1 MMNQILISLP
11 ETEFW
16 ERHRGILREE
26 LTSLLILKPS
36 PPEEEPLLKI
46 GEIAD
51 DLNVT
56 RQTIHDWKRKGL
68 IPYERVGSRVF
79 FRKSQV
85 RAALKKIEAIKFK

>member
-1 MMNQILISLP
+1 MHQILISLP

-26 LTSLLILKPS
+26 LTNLLIPKS
-36 PPEEEPLLKI
+36 IPPEEEPLLKI
-46 GEIAD
+46 EEIAE

-56 RQTIHDWKRKGL
+56 RQTIHEWKRKGL
-68 IPYERVGSRVF
+68 IPFERIGARIF
-79 FRKSQV
+79 FRKSKV